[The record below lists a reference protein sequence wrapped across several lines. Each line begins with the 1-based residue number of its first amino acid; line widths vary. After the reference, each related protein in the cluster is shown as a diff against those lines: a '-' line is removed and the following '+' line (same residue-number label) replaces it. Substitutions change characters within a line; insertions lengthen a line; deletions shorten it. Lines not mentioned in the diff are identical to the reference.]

1 MKPRAI
7 LPDLSIT
14 IDAPTP
20 DTLVHALHQVAPV
33 GGQLGQTTERQI
45 DAAAQLRA
53 ALAVMVGTEP
63 EELWTMRNGY
73 ALATAQGLRA
83 AANVLQRISNSER
96 EHLKERLEIGL
107 HWGVQVTDDAYA
119 DQVVSQAFCSAMP
132 VSYSGVSRSEW
143 EPLARLVLEAAYEAT
158 LAAAVLNSARAGV
171 QTVFLTRL
179 GGGAFGND
187 DDWIDNAMRLAFRRF
202 REFNLDVRLVSN
214 GAAAPA
220 MKALAVEFGVS
231 S

>member
-107 HWGVQVTDDAYA
+107 HWVGDLR
-119 DQVVSQAFCSAMP
+119 VVFL
-132 VSYSGVSRSEW
+132 G
-143 EPLARLVLEAAYEAT
+143 AA
-158 LAAAVLNSARAGV
+158 LIKIGARAERTGGV
-171 QTVFLTRL
+171 GDARQVKPLLLGLVVRHRGFLL
-179 GGGAFGND
+179 KHAK
-187 DDWIDNAMRLAFRRF
+187 IDAHI
-202 REFNLDVRLVSN
+202 N
-214 GAAAPA
+214 GEQQRGIA
-220 MKALAVEFGVS
+220 G
-231 S
+231 